1 MKIQISNFRILNST
15 MNRLLFGAAFFTLHS
30 SLFTLLASAQP
41 AIPRDAAL
49 EAKVEKTLARM
60 TLDEKIGQMLEL
72 NLDVMGKMTVEN
84 AQIDR
89 EKVRSVLQQ
98 YGRSDA
104 EVKEMLK
111 MTDQEIID
119 KLGAFP
125 VDIYK
130 GDTKRV
136 WQLNETMLDTLISKW
151 KVGSILNAP
160 GTRAPSVDQWQ
171 KWIRLIQEKSMKYL
185 GIPDIYGLDHNHGVT
200 YTAGGTL
207 FPQPINMGATFN
219 TELVKTGA
227 EITAYESRAANCPW
241 VYNPVVDLSRDP
253 RWPRVYESFGEDA
266 IVNAKMVA
274 AEIRGYQ
281 GDDNNH
287 IDRFHV
293 GTSTKHYF
301 AYGAPWT
308 GKDRTPAYLSPQMI
322 REKYFEPFKA
332 AALAGTLTMM
342 VNSASVNGVPL
353 HASYEYLTKWL
364 KEDLLWDGFLV
375 TDWADI
381 NNLFSREHVAK
392 DKKDAIRIAI
402 KAGIDMSMDPYSVE
416 FCILLKELVNEG
428 KVKMSR
434 IDDAVRRILRAKYRL
449 GLFDE
454 PNTGGKGFEKFG
466 SDEFAAAS
474 LLAAEE
480 SIVLLKN
487 EDGILPLK
495 GNHNS
500 PLGMPLATKGTQEFS
515 TLNSQFKKLLL
526 TGPNA
531 NQMRCLHG
539 GWSYTWQGS
548 KAEDLSE
555 KYKTIYEA
563 LCNKYGKDNIIL
575 EQGVTYDENKAYYD
589 ENEPE
594 IDKAV
599 AAAAQADI
607 IIACIGE
614 NSYTETPGNLTDL
627 WLSEN
632 QRNLVKALAK
642 TGKPII
648 LVLNEGRPR
657 LIADIEPL
665 AKAVIDILIPG
676 NYGGDAL
683 ANLLAGDANFSG
695 KMPYTYPREINSLN
709 TYDYKVSEEVGTM
722 AGAYNYDA
730 KVSLQWPF
738 GYGLSYTT
746 YEYSN
751 LKVDKASFTADD
763 ILTVT
768 VDVKNTGSRAGK
780 EAVLL
785 YSSDLVASIVPDN
798 KRLRDFTKISLEPGE
813 TKTVT
818 FQLPAKALAF
828 VGADGKWT
836 LEEGDFLLKVG
847 NQQIGTAC
855 TKTKVWDTPN
865 I

>member
-1 MKIQISNFRILNST
+1 MGTMKRNLIL
-15 MNRLLFGAAFFTLHS
+15 AAW
-30 SLFTLLASAQP
+30 TLLGIGAYAQSLKP
-41 AIPRDAAL
+41 AIPRDEKI
-49 EAKVEKTLARM
+49 EAKIEKTLAKM
-60 TLDEKIGQMLEL
+60 NLDEKIGQMLEL
-72 NLDVMGKMTVEN
+72 NLDVMGKMAIEN
-84 AQIDR
+84 NS
-89 EKVRSVLQQ
+89 E
-98 YGRSDA
+98 G
-104 EVKEMLK
+104 
-111 MTDQEIID
+111 TPT
-119 KLGAFP
+119 P
-125 VDIYK
+125 VWK
-130 GDTKRV
+130 
-136 WQLNETMLDTLISKW
+136 LNEAMLDTCISKW

-160 GTRAPSVDQWQ
+160 GTRAHTVEQWQ

-185 GIPDIYGLDHNHGVT
+185 GIPDIYGLDQNHGVT
-200 YTAGGTL
+200 YTQGGIL
-207 FPQPINMGATFN
+207 FPQPINLAASFN
-219 TELVKTGA
+219 TELAKTGA

-241 VYNPVVDLSRDP
+241 VYNPVVDLSRDA
-253 RWPRVYESFGEDA
+253 RWPRVWESFGEDA
-266 IVNAKMVA
+266 IVNAKMVV
-274 AEIRGYQ
+274 AEIQGYQ
-281 GDDNNH
+281 GDDPNH

-293 GTSTKHYF
+293 GTCTKHYF

-308 GKDRTPAYLSPQMI
+308 GKDRTPAYVSPQML
-322 REKYFEPFKA
+322 REKYFEPFKQA
-332 AALAGTLTMM
+332 TLAGSLTMM
-342 VNSASVNGVPL
+342 VNSASINGVPV

-364 KEDLLWDGFLV
+364 KEDLNWDGMIV

-381 NNLFSREHVAK
+381 NNLYTREKVAK

-402 KAGIDMSMDPYSVE
+402 NAGIDMSMDPYSVE
-416 FCILLKELVNEG
+416 FCQLLKELVQEG
-428 KVKMSR
+428 KVSMDR
-434 IDDAVRRILRAKYRL
+434 IDDAVRRILRVKYRL

-466 SDEFAAAS
+466 CKEWADAS
-474 LLAAEE
+474 LRAAEE
-480 SIVLLKN
+480 SEVLLKN
-487 EDGILPLK
+487 DGILPLAK
-495 GNHNS
+495 G
-500 PLGMPLATKGTQEFS
+500 
-515 TLNSQFKKLLL
+515 KKILL

-548 KAEDLSE
+548 RAEDLTE
-555 KYKTIYEA
+555 KYNTIYEA
-563 LCNKYGKDNIIL
+563 LCNKYGKDNIML
-575 EQGVTYDENKAYYD
+575 EQGVTYNENGQYY
-589 ENEPE
+589 EEHEPQ

-607 IIACIGE
+607 IIAAIGE

-657 LIADIEPL
+657 LIADIVPL
-665 AKAVIDILIPG
+665 ANAVVDILIPG
-676 NYGGDAL
+676 NYGADAL
-683 ANLLAGDANFSG
+683 ANLLAGDANFSA
-695 KMPYTYPREINSLN
+695 KLPYTYPREINSLN

-738 GYGLSYTT
+738 GYGMSYTT

-751 LKVDKASFTADD
+751 LKVDKAKFTADD
-763 ILTVT
+763 MLTIT

-785 YSSDLVASIVPDN
+785 YSSDLIASVVPDN
-798 KRLRDFTKISLEPGE
+798 KRLRDFTKVELQPGE
-813 TKTVT
+813 VKTVT

-828 VGADGKWT
+828 VGADGRWT
-836 LEEGDFLLKVG
+836 LEEGDFELK
-847 NQQIGTAC
+847 IGKLVQPILC
-855 TKTKVWDTPN
+855 TQTKVWDEPN

>member
-1 MKIQISNFRILNST
+1 MKKNVL
-15 MNRLLFGAAFFTLHS
+15 TLAMAC
-30 SLFTLLASAQP
+30 LAIVAQAQKP

-49 EAKVEKTLARM
+49 EAKVEKTLAKM

-72 NLDVMGKMTVEN
+72 NFDVMGK
-84 AQIDR
+84 
-89 EKVRSVLQQ
+89 
-98 YGRSDA
+98 YDA
-104 EVKEMLK
+104 TRK
-111 MTDQEIID
+111 
-119 KLGAFP
+119 
-125 VDIYK
+125 
-130 GDTKRV
+130 

-160 GTRAPSVDQWQ
+160 GTRAASVEQWQ
-171 KWIRLIQEKSMKYL
+171 KWIQLIQEKSMKYI

-200 YTAGGTL
+200 YTQGGTL
-207 FPQPINMGATFN
+207 FPQPINLGASFN
-219 TELVKTGA
+219 TELARIGA

-266 IVNAKMVA
+266 IVNSKMVV
-274 AEIRGYQ
+274 AEIKGYQ

-287 IDRFHV
+287 IDQYHV

-308 GKDRTPAYLSPQMI
+308 GKDRTPAYLNPQII

-364 KEDLLWDGFLV
+364 KEDLQWDGFLV

-402 KAGIDMSMDPYSVE
+402 NAGIDMSMDPYSVD
-416 FCILLKELVNEG
+416 FCVLLKELVNEG
-428 KVKMSR
+428 KVKMER

-449 GLFDE
+449 GLFE
-454 PNTGGKGFEKFG
+454 KPNTGGKGFEKFG
-466 SDEFAAAS
+466 CDEFAKAS
-474 LLAAEE
+474 LKAAEE
-480 SIVLLKN
+480 SEVLLKN
-487 EDGILPLK
+487 EGILPLAK
-495 GNHNS
+495 G
-500 PLGMPLATKGTQEFS
+500 
-515 TLNSQFKKLLL
+515 KKILL

-555 KYKTIYEA
+555 KYNTIYEA
-563 LCNKYGKDNIIL
+563 LCNKYGKENIIL
-575 EQGVTYDENKAYYD
+575 EQGVTYNENGAYYNENK
-589 ENEPE
+589 PE

-599 AAAAQADI
+599 TAAEKADI
-607 IIACIGE
+607 IIAAIGE
-614 NSYTETPGNLTDL
+614 NSYTETPGNLSDL

-665 AKAVIDILIPG
+665 AKAVVDILIPG

-683 ANLLAGDANFSG
+683 ANLLAGDANFSA

-746 YEYSN
+746 YEYAN
-751 LKVDKASFTADD
+751 MKVDKASFTADD
-763 ILTVT
+763 MLTISI
-768 VDVKNTGSRAGK
+768 DVKNTGKCAGK
-780 EAVLL
+780 EAILL
-785 YSSDLVASIVPDN
+785 YSSDLVASVVPDN
-798 KRLRDFTKISLEPGE
+798 KRLRDFTKIELKPGE
-813 TKTVT
+813 VKTVT
-818 FQLPAKALAF
+818 FQLPAKKLAF
-828 VGADGKWT
+828 VGADGRWT
-836 LEEGDFLLKVG
+836 LEEGDFILKIG
-847 NQQIGTAC
+847 NQSIPVVC
-855 TKTKVWDTPN
+855 TQTKIWDTPN

>member
-1 MKIQISNFRILNST
+1 MKKTILTLTMIS
-15 MNRLLFGAAFFTLHS
+15 AAVI
-30 SLFTLLASAQP
+30 ANAQKP

-49 EAKVEKTLARM
+49 EAKIEKTLAKM

-84 AQIDR
+84 AKVDR

-98 YGRSDA
+98 YGRS
-104 EVKEMLK
+104 ENEINEMLK
-111 MTDQEIID
+111 QTDQQIVD
-119 KLGAFP
+119 KLGGFP

-136 WQLNETMLDTLISKW
+136 WKLNETMLDTLISKW

-160 GTRAPSVDQWQ
+160 GTRAPSIAQWQ
-171 KWIRLIQEKSMKYL
+171 QWIQVIQKKSMKYL

-200 YTAGGTL
+200 YTQGGTL
-207 FPQPINMGATFN
+207 FPQPINLGASFN
-219 TELVKTGA
+219 TELARRGA

-266 IVNAKMVA
+266 IVNSKMVV

-287 IDRFHV
+287 IDQYHV

-322 REKYFEPFKA
+322 REKYFEPFKQ

-353 HASYEYLTKWL
+353 HASYEYMTKWL
-364 KEDLLWDGFLV
+364 KEDLQWDGFLV

-392 DKKDAIRIAI
+392 DKKDAIRIAVN
-402 KAGIDMSMDPYSVE
+402 AGIDMSMDPYSVE
-416 FCILLKELVNEG
+416 FCILLKELVQEG

-449 GLFDE
+449 GLFE
-454 PNTGGKGFEKFG
+454 KPNTGGKGYEKFG
-466 SDEFAAAS
+466 SDEFAQVS
-474 LLAAEE
+474 LKAAEE
-480 SIVLLKN
+480 SEVLLKN
-487 EDGILPLK
+487 EGNILPLEK
-495 GNHNS
+495 G
-500 PLGMPLATKGTQEFS
+500 
-515 TLNSQFKKLLL
+515 KKILL

-548 KAEDLSE
+548 RAEDLAE
-555 KYKTIYEA
+555 KYNTIYEA
-563 LCNKYGKDNIIL
+563 LCNKYGKENIIL
-575 EQGVTYDENKAYYD
+575 EQGVTYNENGAYYD
-589 ENEPE
+589 ENEPQ
-594 IDKAV
+594 IQKAV
-599 AAAAQADI
+599 DAAAKADV

-614 NSYTETPGNLTDL
+614 NSYTETPGNLNDL
-627 WLSEN
+627 WLSKN
-632 QRNLVKALAK
+632 QRDLVKELAK
-642 TGKPII
+642 TGKPIVM
-648 LVLNEGRPR
+648 VLNEGRPR

-665 AKAVIDILIPG
+665 AKAVVDILIPG

-683 ANLLAGDANFSG
+683 ANLLAGDANFSA

-738 GYGLSYTT
+738 GYGISYTT

-751 LKVDKASFTADD
+751 LRVDKSKFTANDV
-763 ILTVT
+763 LTVC
-768 VDVKNTGSRAGK
+768 VDVKNTGSKAGK

-798 KRLRDFTKISLEPGE
+798 KRLRDFTKIELQPGE

-818 FQLPAKALAF
+818 FSLPAKSLAF
-828 VGADGKWT
+828 VGADGRWT
-836 LEEGDFLLKVG
+836 LEEGDFVLKVG
-847 NQQIGTAC
+847 NQTVGAAC
-855 TKTKVWDTPN
+855 TQTKIWDEPN

>member
-1 MKIQISNFRILNST
+1 MDIKMFLLSLQAEFINST
-15 MNRLLFGAAFFTLHS
+15 QFMKKTILSITMICAATMMQ
-30 SLFTLLASAQP
+30 AQKP
-41 AIPRDAAL
+41 AIPRDAVL
-49 EAKVEKTLARM
+49 EAKIEKTLAKM

-72 NLDVMGKMTVEN
+72 NLDIIGKMTVEN
-84 AQIDR
+84 AKVDR

-98 YGRSDA
+98 YGRSEA
-104 EVKEMLK
+104 EVKDLLK
-111 MTDQEIID
+111 MTDQQIID
-119 KLGAFP
+119 KLGGFP
-125 VDIYK
+125 VDIYQ

-136 WQLNETMLDTLISKW
+136 WKLNEQMLDTLISKW

-160 GTRAPSVDQWQ
+160 GTKAPTVAQWQ
-171 KWIRLIQEKSMKYL
+171 QWIQLIQKKSMKYL

-200 YTAGGTL
+200 YTQGGTL
-207 FPQPINMGATFN
+207 FPQPINLGASFN
-219 TELVKTGA
+219 TELARRGA

-266 IVNAKMVA
+266 IVNSKMVT
-274 AEIRGYQ
+274 AEIKGYQ

-287 IDRFHV
+287 IDQYHV

-342 VNSASVNGVPL
+342 VNSASVNGVPV

-364 KEDLLWDGFLV
+364 KEDLQWDGFLV

-402 KAGIDMSMDPYSVE
+402 NAGIDMSMDPYSVE
-416 FCILLKELVNEG
+416 FCILLKELVQEG

-449 GLFDE
+449 GLFE
-454 PNTGGKGFEKFG
+454 KPNTGGKGFEKFG
-466 SDEFAAAS
+466 SAEFAAAS
-474 LLAAEE
+474 LKAAEE
-480 SIVLLKN
+480 SEVLLKN
-487 EDGILPLK
+487 EGNILPLAK
-495 GNHNS
+495 G
-500 PLGMPLATKGTQEFS
+500 
-515 TLNSQFKKLLL
+515 KKILL

-548 KAEDLSE
+548 KAEELSE
-555 KYKTIYEA
+555 KYNTIYEA
-563 LCNKYGKDNIIL
+563 LCNKYGKENIIL
-575 EQGVTYDENKAYYD
+575 EQGVTYNENGAYYD
-589 ENEPE
+589 ENEPQ

-599 AAAAQADI
+599 AAADKADV

-614 NSYTETPGNLTDL
+614 NSYTETPGNLNDL
-627 WLSEN
+627 WLSAN

-642 TGKPII
+642 TGKPIVM
-648 LVLNEGRPR
+648 VLNEGRPR

-665 AKAVIDILIPG
+665 AKAVVDILIPG

-683 ANLLAGDANFSG
+683 ANLLAGDANFSA
-695 KMPYTYPREINSLN
+695 KMPFTYPREINSLN

-738 GYGLSYTT
+738 GYGISYTT

-751 LKVDKASFTADD
+751 LKVDKKQFTAADV
-763 ILTVT
+763 LTVS
-768 VDVKNTGSRAGK
+768 VDVKNTGAKAGK

-798 KRLRDFTKISLEPGE
+798 KRLRDFTKIELQPGE
-813 TKTVT
+813 VKTVT
-818 FQLPAKALAF
+818 FQLPAKNLAF

-836 LEEGDFLLKVG
+836 LEEGDFILKVG
-847 NQQIGTAC
+847 NQTVGTAC
-855 TKTKVWDTPN
+855 TQTKIWDEPN

>member
-1 MKIQISNFRILNST
+1 MKKNLFIVALALVSISSQ
-15 MNRLLFGAAFFTLHS
+15 
-30 SLFTLLASAQP
+30 AQKP

-49 EAKVEKTLARM
+49 EAKVEKTLSKM
-60 TLDEKIGQMLEL
+60 TLNEKIGQMLEL

-84 AQIDR
+84 AKVDR

-98 YGRSDA
+98 YGRADSEIDA
-104 EVKEMLK
+104 MVK

-119 KLGAFP
+119 KLGGFP
-125 VDIYK
+125 VDIYQ
-130 GDTKRV
+130 GETKRI
-136 WQLNETMLDTLISKW
+136 WKINEAMLDTLISKW

-160 GTRAPSVDQWQ
+160 GSSAASLDDWQ

-200 YTAGGTL
+200 YTKGGTL

-219 TELVKTGA
+219 TDLAFRGA

-266 IVNAKMVA
+266 IVNAKMVE
-274 AEIRGYQ
+274 AEIKGYQ
-281 GDDNNH
+281 GKDNNH

-308 GKDRTPAYLSPQMI
+308 GKDRTPAYLNPQII

-342 VNSASVNGVPL
+342 VNSASVNGVPV

-364 KEDLLWDGFLV
+364 KEDLQWDGFLV

-381 NNLFSREHVAK
+381 NNLYSREKVAK

-402 KAGIDMSMDPYSVE
+402 NAGIDMSMDPYSVE

-428 KVKMSR
+428 KVKMER

-466 SDEFAAAS
+466 CDEFAKAS

-480 SIVLLKN
+480 SMVLLKN
-487 EDGILPLK
+487 DNILPLAK
-495 GNHNS
+495 G
-500 PLGMPLATKGTQEFS
+500 
-515 TLNSQFKKLLL
+515 KKILL

-548 KAEDLSE
+548 RAEDQAE
-555 KYKTIYEA
+555 KYNTIYEA
-563 LCNKYGKDNIIL
+563 LCNKYGKENIIL
-575 EQGVTYDENKAYYD
+575 EQGVTYNENGAYYD
-589 ENEPE
+589 ENAPE

-599 AAAAQADI
+599 AAAAKADI
-607 IIACIGE
+607 IIAAIGE

-632 QRNLVKALAK
+632 QRNLVKELAK

-665 AKAVIDILIPG
+665 AKAVVDILIPG

-683 ANLLAGDANFSG
+683 ANLLAGDANFSA

-746 YEYSN
+746 FEYSN
-751 LKVDKASFTADD
+751 LKVDKAQFTADD
-763 ILTVT
+763 ILTIS
-768 VDVKNTGSRAGK
+768 VDVKNTGSKAGK

-785 YSSDLVASIVPDN
+785 YSSDLIASVVPDN
-798 KRLRDFTKISLEPGE
+798 KRLRDFTKIALEPGE

-818 FQLPAKALAF
+818 FQLPAKKLAF
-828 VGADGKWT
+828 VGACGKWT
-836 LEEGDFLLKVG
+836 LEEGDFILKVG
-847 NQQIGTAC
+847 NQTVPTAC
-855 TKTKVWDTPN
+855 TQTKIWDEPN

>member
-1 MKIQISNFRILNST
+1 
-15 MNRLLFGAAFFTLHS
+15 
-30 SLFTLLASAQP
+30 
-41 AIPRDAAL
+41 
-49 EAKVEKTLARM
+49 
-60 TLDEKIGQMLEL
+60 
-72 NLDVMGKMTVEN
+72 
-84 AQIDR
+84 
-89 EKVRSVLQQ
+89 
-98 YGRSDA
+98 
-104 EVKEMLK
+104 
-111 MTDQEIID
+111 
-119 KLGAFP
+119 
-125 VDIYK
+125 
-130 GDTKRV
+130 
-136 WQLNETMLDTLISKW
+136 MLDTLISKW

-171 KWIRLIQEKSMKYL
+171 EWIKLIQEKSMKYI

-200 YTAGGTL
+200 YTQGGTL
-207 FPQPINMGATFN
+207 FPQPINLGASFN
-219 TELVKTGA
+219 TDLAFIGA

-266 IVNAKMVA
+266 ILNSKMVV
-274 AEIRGYQ
+274 AEIKGYQ
-281 GDDNNH
+281 GDDPNH

-342 VNSASVNGVPL
+342 VNSASVNGVPV

-364 KEDLLWDGFLV
+364 KEDLGWDGMLV

-381 NNLFSREHVAK
+381 NNLYTREKVAK

-402 KAGIDMSMDPYSVE
+402 NAGIDMSMDPYSVE
-416 FCILLKELVNEG
+416 FCVLLKELVNEG
-428 KVKMSR
+428 KVPMSR
-434 IDDAVRRILRAKYRL
+434 IDDAVRRILRVKYRL
-449 GLFDE
+449 NLFAE

-466 SDEFAAAS
+466 SDEFAAKA
-474 LLAAEE
+474 LQAAEE
-480 SIVLLKN
+480 SEILLKN
-487 EDGILPLK
+487 DGILPLVK
-495 GNHNS
+495 G
-500 PLGMPLATKGTQEFS
+500 
-515 TLNSQFKKLLL
+515 KKILL

-548 KAEDLSE
+548 KAEDLAE
-555 KYKTIYEA
+555 KYNTIYEA
-563 LCNKYGKDNIIL
+563 LCNKYGKENIIL
-575 EQGVTYDENKAYYD
+575 EQGVTYKEDGAYYD
-589 ENEPE
+589 ENEPQIE
-594 IDKAV
+594 KAV
-599 AAAAQADI
+599 AAAAKADV
-607 IIACIGE
+607 IIAAIGE
-614 NSYTETPGNLTDL
+614 NSYTETPGNLSDL

-632 QRNLVKALAK
+632 QRNLVKELAK

-665 AKAVIDILIPG
+665 AKAVVNILIPG

-683 ANLLAGDANFSG
+683 ANLLAGDANFSA

-738 GYGLSYTT
+738 GYGISYTT

-785 YSSDLVASIVPDN
+785 YSSDLVASVVPDN
-798 KRLRDFTKISLEPGE
+798 KRLRDFTKIALEPGE
-813 TKTVT
+813 VKTVT
-818 FQLPAKALAF
+818 FQLPAKNLAF

-836 LEEGDFLLKVG
+836 LEEGDFVLKVG
-847 NQQIGTAC
+847 NQTVPTAC
-855 TKTKVWDTPN
+855 SQTKVWDEPN

>member
-1 MKIQISNFRILNST
+1 MKKTILSMT
-15 MNRLLFGAAFFTLHS
+15 MICAATMV
-30 SLFTLLASAQP
+30 LAQKP

-49 EAKVEKTLARM
+49 EAKIEKTLAKM

-72 NLDVMGKMTVEN
+72 NLDIIGNMTVEN
-84 AQIDR
+84 AKVDR
-89 EKVRSVLQQ
+89 EKVRSVMQQ
-98 YGRSDA
+98 YGRSEA
-104 EVKEMLK
+104 EIKDLLK
-111 MTDQEIID
+111 MTDQQIID
-119 KLGAFP
+119 KLGGFP
-125 VDIYK
+125 VDIYQ

-136 WQLNETMLDTLISKW
+136 WKLNEQMLDTLISKW

-160 GTRAPSVDQWQ
+160 GTKAPTVAQWQ
-171 KWIRLIQEKSMKYL
+171 QWIQLIQKKSMKYL

-200 YTAGGTL
+200 YTQGGTL
-207 FPQPINMGATFN
+207 FPQPINLGASFN
-219 TELVKTGA
+219 TELARRGA

-266 IVNAKMVA
+266 IVNSKMVT
-274 AEIRGYQ
+274 AEIKGYQ

-287 IDRFHV
+287 IDQYHV

-342 VNSASVNGVPL
+342 VNSASVNGVPV

-364 KEDLLWDGFLV
+364 KEDLQWDGFLV

-402 KAGIDMSMDPYSVE
+402 NAGIDMSMDPYSVE
-416 FCILLKELVNEG
+416 FCILLKELVQEG

-449 GLFDE
+449 GLFE
-454 PNTGGKGFEKFG
+454 KPNTGGKGFEKFG
-466 SDEFAAAS
+466 SAEFAAAS
-474 LLAAEE
+474 LKAAEE
-480 SIVLLKN
+480 SEVLLKN
-487 EDGILPLK
+487 EGNILPLAK
-495 GNHNS
+495 G
-500 PLGMPLATKGTQEFS
+500 
-515 TLNSQFKKLLL
+515 KKILL

-548 KAEDLSE
+548 KAEELSE
-555 KYKTIYEA
+555 KYNTIYEA
-563 LCNKYGKDNIIL
+563 LCNKYGKENIIL
-575 EQGVTYDENKAYYD
+575 EQGVTYNENGAYYD

-599 AAAAQADI
+599 AAAAKADV

-614 NSYTETPGNLTDL
+614 NSYTETPGNLNDL
-627 WLSEN
+627 WLSAN

-642 TGKPII
+642 TGKPIVM
-648 LVLNEGRPR
+648 VLNEGRPR

-665 AKAVIDILIPG
+665 AKAVVDILIPG

-683 ANLLAGDANFSG
+683 ANLLAGDANFSA

-738 GYGLSYTT
+738 GYGISYTT

-751 LKVDKASFTADD
+751 LKVDKKQFTAADV
-763 ILTVT
+763 LTVS
-768 VDVKNTGSRAGK
+768 VDVKNTGAKAGK

-798 KRLRDFTKISLEPGE
+798 KRLRDFTKIELQPGE
-813 TKTVT
+813 VKTVT
-818 FQLPAKALAF
+818 FQLPAKNLAF

-836 LEEGDFLLKVG
+836 LEEGDFILKVG
-847 NQQIGTAC
+847 NQTLGTAC
-855 TKTKVWDTPN
+855 TQTKIWDEPN

>member
-1 MKIQISNFRILNST
+1 MRYLLST
-15 MNRLLFGAAFFTLHS
+15 VVLMLTAMPV
-30 SLFTLLASAQP
+30 SAQF
-41 AIPRDAAL
+41 AIPRDAKL
-49 EAKVEKTLARM
+49 EAKVEKTLGKM
-60 TLDEKIGQMLEL
+60 TLDEKIGQMLQL
-72 NLDVMGKMTVEN
+72 NLDIMGK
-84 AQIDR
+84 
-89 EKVRSVLQQ
+89 
-98 YGRSDA
+98 YDA
-104 EVKEMLK
+104 S
-111 MTDQEIID
+111 
-119 KLGAFP
+119 
-125 VDIYK
+125 
-130 GDTKRV
+130 RV
-136 WQLNETMLDTLISKW
+136 WQLNETMLDTCISKW

-160 GTRAPSVDQWQ
+160 GTRAATVAQWQ
-171 KWIRLIQEKSMKYL
+171 EWIELIQKKSMKYL

-200 YTAGGTL
+200 YTQGGTL
-207 FPQPINMGATFN
+207 FPQPINIGASFN
-219 TELVKTGA
+219 TELARIGA

-241 VYNPVVDLSRDP
+241 VFNPVVDLSRDP
-253 RWPRVYESFGEDA
+253 RWPRVWESFGEDA
-266 IVNAKMVA
+266 VVNSKMVV
-274 AEIRGYQ
+274 AEIKGYQ
-281 GDDNNH
+281 GDDPNH
-287 IDRFHV
+287 IDQYHV

-322 REKYFEPFKA
+322 REKYFEPFKQ

-342 VNSASVNGVPL
+342 VNSGSINGVPV

-364 KEDLLWDGFLV
+364 KEDLQWDGFLV

-402 KAGIDMSMDPYSVE
+402 NAGIDMSMDPYSVD
-416 FCILLKELVNEG
+416 FCVLLKELVNEG

-449 GLFDE
+449 GLFDK
-454 PNTGGKGFEKFG
+454 PNTGGKGYEKFG
-466 SDEFAAAS
+466 SDEHAQKA
-474 LLAAEE
+474 LQAAEE
-480 SIVLLKN
+480 SEVLLKN
-487 EDGILPLK
+487 EGNILPLDK
-495 GNHNS
+495 G
-500 PLGMPLATKGTQEFS
+500 
-515 TLNSQFKKLLL
+515 KKILL

-548 KAEDLSE
+548 NAEDLAE
-555 KYKTIYEA
+555 KYNTIYEA
-563 LCNKYGKDNIIL
+563 LCNKYGKDYIIL
-575 EQGVTYDENKAYYD
+575 EQGVTYKERGRYHE
-589 ENEPE
+589 ENEPQ
-594 IDKAV
+594 IQKAV
-599 AAAAQADI
+599 NAAAQADV

-614 NSYTETPGNLTDL
+614 NSYTETPGNLSDL
-627 WLSEN
+627 WLSKN
-632 QRNLVKALAK
+632 QRDLVKALAK

-665 AKAVIDILIPG
+665 AKAVVDILIPG

-683 ANLLAGDANFSG
+683 ANLLAGDTNFSG

-709 TYDYKVSEEVGTM
+709 TYDYKVSEAVGTM

-738 GYGLSYTT
+738 GYGISYTT

-751 LKVDKASFTADD
+751 LRVDKTSFTAND

-798 KRLRDFTKISLEPGE
+798 RRLRDFTKIALEPGE

-818 FQLPAKALAF
+818 FQLPAKNLAF
-828 VGADGKWT
+828 VGADGRWT
-836 LEEGDFLLKVG
+836 LEEGDFLLRVG
-847 NQQIGTAC
+847 RLTVPTAC
-855 TKTKVWDTPN
+855 RETKIWDTPN

>member
-1 MKIQISNFRILNST
+1 MKSLLLTT
-15 MNRLLFGAAFFTLHS
+15 MFLGCTMVAAQ
-30 SLFTLLASAQP
+30 AQKP

-49 EAKVEKTLARM
+49 EAKVEKTLAKM

-72 NLDVMGKMTVEN
+72 NIDVMGKMRVEN
-84 AQIDR
+84 AKVDR

-98 YGRSDA
+98 YGTGQA
-104 EVKEMLK
+104 ELEKLLK
-111 MTDQEIID
+111 MTDEQIID
-119 KLGAFP
+119 RLGSYP
-125 VDIYK
+125 IDIYQ

-136 WQLNETMLDTLISKW
+136 WKLNETMLDTLISKW

-160 GTRAPSVDQWQ
+160 GTRAPSVEQWQ
-171 KWIRLIQEKSMKYL
+171 NWIRLIQEKSMKYL

-200 YTAGGTL
+200 YTQGGTL

-219 TELVKTGA
+219 TDLVRIGA

-266 IVNAKMVA
+266 ILNSKMVV
-274 AEIRGYQ
+274 AEIQGYQ
-281 GDDNNH
+281 GNDPNH
-287 IDRFHV
+287 IDRYHV

-322 REKYFEPFKA
+322 REKYFEPFKE

-364 KEDLLWDGFLV
+364 KEDLQWDGFLV

-381 NNLFSREHVAK
+381 NNLYSREKVAK

-402 KAGIDMSMDPYSVE
+402 NAGIDMSMDPYNVE

-428 KVKMSR
+428 KVPMSR

-466 SDEFAAAS
+466 CDEFAQAS
-474 LLAAEE
+474 LKAAEE
-480 SIVLLKN
+480 SEVLLKN
-487 EDGILPLK
+487 EGNILPLK
-495 GNHNS
+495 PANR
-500 PLGMPLATKGTQEFS
+500 KI
-515 TLNSQFKKLLL
+515 LL

-555 KYKTIYEA
+555 KYNTIYEA
-563 LCNKYGKDNIIL
+563 LCNKYGKENIIL
-575 EQGVTYDENKAYYD
+575 EQGVTYDEGKAYYD
-589 ENEPE
+589 ENEPQ

-599 AAAAQADI
+599 KAAAGADV

-627 WLSEN
+627 WLSKN
-632 QRNLVKALAK
+632 QRDLVKELAK
-642 TGKPII
+642 TGKPVI

-676 NYGGDAL
+676 NYGADAL
-683 ANLLAGDANFSG
+683 ANLLAGDANFSA

-751 LKVDKASFTADD
+751 LKVDKKNFTANDV
-763 ILTVT
+763 LTVT
-768 VDVKNTGSRAGK
+768 VDVKNTGARAGK

-785 YSSDLVASIVPDN
+785 YSSDIVASVVPDN
-798 KRLRDFTKISLEPGE
+798 KRLRDFTKIELQPGE

-818 FQLPAKALAF
+818 FQLPASKLAF
-828 VGADGKWT
+828 VGADGRWT
-836 LEEGDFLLKVG
+836 LEEGDFVLRVG
-847 NQQIGTAC
+847 NQTVGTAC
-855 TKTKVWDTPN
+855 TATKIWDEPN

>member
-1 MKIQISNFRILNST
+1 MKSLLLTT
-15 MNRLLFGAAFFTLHS
+15 MFLGCTMVAAQ
-30 SLFTLLASAQP
+30 AQKP

-49 EAKVEKTLARM
+49 EAKVEKTLAKM

-72 NLDVMGKMTVEN
+72 NIDVMGKMRVEN
-84 AQIDR
+84 AKVDR

-98 YGRSDA
+98 YGTGQA
-104 EVKEMLK
+104 ELEKLLK
-111 MTDQEIID
+111 MTDEQIID
-119 KLGAFP
+119 RLGSYP
-125 VDIYK
+125 IDIYQ

-136 WQLNETMLDTLISKW
+136 WKLNETMLDTLISKW

-160 GTRAPSVDQWQ
+160 GTRAPSVEQWQ

-200 YTAGGTL
+200 YTQGGTL

-219 TELVKTGA
+219 TDLVRIGA

-266 IVNAKMVA
+266 ILNSKMVV
-274 AEIRGYQ
+274 AEIQGYQ
-281 GDDNNH
+281 GNDPNH
-287 IDRFHV
+287 IDRYHV

-322 REKYFEPFKA
+322 REKYFEPFKE

-364 KEDLLWDGFLV
+364 KEDLQWDGFLV

-381 NNLFSREHVAK
+381 NNLYSREKVAK

-402 KAGIDMSMDPYSVE
+402 NAGIDMSMDPYNVE

-428 KVKMSR
+428 KVPMSR

-466 SDEFAAAS
+466 CDEFAQAS
-474 LLAAEE
+474 LKAAEE
-480 SIVLLKN
+480 SEVLLKN
-487 EDGILPLK
+487 EGNILPLK
-495 GNHNS
+495 PANR
-500 PLGMPLATKGTQEFS
+500 KI
-515 TLNSQFKKLLL
+515 LL

-555 KYKTIYEA
+555 KYNTIYEA
-563 LCNKYGKDNIIL
+563 LCNKYGKENIIL
-575 EQGVTYDENKAYYD
+575 EQGVTYDEGKAYYD
-589 ENEPE
+589 ENEPQ

-599 AAAAQADI
+599 KAAAGADV

-614 NSYTETPGNLTDL
+614 NSYTETPGNLNDL
-627 WLSEN
+627 WLSKN
-632 QRNLVKALAK
+632 QRNLVKELAK
-642 TGKPII
+642 TGKPVI

-676 NYGGDAL
+676 NYGADAL
-683 ANLLAGDANFSG
+683 ANLLAGDANFSA

-751 LKVDKASFTADD
+751 LKVDKKNFTANDV
-763 ILTVT
+763 LTVT
-768 VDVKNTGSRAGK
+768 VDVKNTGARAGK

-785 YSSDLVASIVPDN
+785 YSSDIVASVVPDN
-798 KRLRDFTKISLEPGE
+798 KRLRDFTKIELQPGE

-818 FQLPAKALAF
+818 FQLPASKLAF
-828 VGADGKWT
+828 VGADGRWT
-836 LEEGDFLLKVG
+836 LEEGDFVLTVG
-847 NQQIGTAC
+847 NQTVGTAC
-855 TKTKVWDTPN
+855 TATKIWDEPN

>member
-1 MKIQISNFRILNST
+1 MKKKFKNTYYYRIIIIFVPKFILLNTFMKKTILSIA
-15 MNRLLFGAAFFTLHS
+15 MIC
-30 SLFTLLASAQP
+30 SAIIMQAQKP

-49 EAKVEKTLARM
+49 EAKVEKTLAKM

-72 NLDVMGKMTVEN
+72 NLDIIGKMTVEN
-84 AQIDR
+84 AKVDR
-89 EKVRSVLQQ
+89 EKVRSVMQQ
-98 YGRSDA
+98 YGRSEA
-104 EVKEMLK
+104 EIKDLLK
-111 MTDQEIID
+111 MTDQQIID
-119 KLGAFP
+119 RLGSFP
-125 VDIYK
+125 VDIYQ

-136 WQLNETMLDTLISKW
+136 WKLNEEMLDTLISKW

-160 GTRAPSVDQWQ
+160 GTKAPTVAQWQ
-171 KWIRLIQEKSMKYL
+171 EWIKLIQKKSMKYL

-200 YTAGGTL
+200 YVQGGTL
-207 FPQPINMGATFN
+207 FPQPINLGASFN
-219 TELVKTGA
+219 TELARRGA

-266 IVNAKMVA
+266 IVNSKMVV
-274 AEIRGYQ
+274 AEIKGYQ

-287 IDRFHV
+287 IDQYHV

-301 AYGAPWT
+301 AYGGPWT

-342 VNSASVNGVPL
+342 VNSASVNGVPV

-364 KEDLLWDGFLV
+364 KEDLQWDGFLV

-402 KAGIDMSMDPYSVE
+402 NAGIDMSMDPYSVE
-416 FCILLKELVNEG
+416 FCILLKELVQEG
-428 KVKMSR
+428 KVRMSR

-449 GLFDE
+449 GLFDK

-466 SDEFAAAS
+466 CDEFAQAS
-474 LLAAEE
+474 LKAAEE
-480 SIVLLKN
+480 SEVLLKN
-487 EDGILPLK
+487 EGNILPLAK
-495 GNHNS
+495 G
-500 PLGMPLATKGTQEFS
+500 
-515 TLNSQFKKLLL
+515 KKILL

-555 KYKTIYEA
+555 KYNTIYEA

-575 EQGVTYDENKAYYD
+575 EQGVTYNENGAYYD
-589 ENEPE
+589 ENEPQ

-599 AAAAQADI
+599 AAATNADV

-614 NSYTETPGNLTDL
+614 NSYTETPGNLNDL

-632 QRNLVKALAK
+632 QRNLVKTLAK
-642 TGKPII
+642 TGKPIVMI
-648 LVLNEGRPR
+648 LNEGRPR

-665 AKAVIDILIPG
+665 AKAVVDILIPG

-683 ANLLAGDANFSG
+683 ANLLAGDANFSA

-738 GYGLSYTT
+738 GYGISYTT

-751 LKVDKASFTADD
+751 LKVDKKQFTAADV
-763 ILTVT
+763 LTVS
-768 VDVKNTGSRAGK
+768 VDVKNTGAKAGK

-785 YSSDLVASIVPDN
+785 YSSDLIASIVPDN
-798 KRLRDFTKISLEPGE
+798 KRLRDFTKIELQPGE
-813 TKTVT
+813 VKTVT
-818 FQLPAKALAF
+818 FQLPAKKLAF

-836 LEEGDFLLKVG
+836 LEVGDFILKIG
-847 NQQIGTAC
+847 NQTVGTAC
-855 TKTKVWDTPN
+855 TQTKIWDEPN

>member
-1 MKIQISNFRILNST
+1 
-15 MNRLLFGAAFFTLHS
+15 MNKKNLIMTAVIGLSIPAM
-30 SLFTLLASAQP
+30 AQKP
-41 AIPRDAAL
+41 AIQRDATI
-49 EAKVEKTLARM
+49 EAKIEKTLAKM

-72 NLDVMGKMTVEN
+72 NLDVMGNMKVEN
-84 AQIDR
+84 AKVDR
-89 EKVRSVLQQ
+89 EKVRSVMQQ
-98 YGRSDA
+98 YGAPKA
-104 EVKEMLK
+104 ELEKLLK
-111 MTDQEIID
+111 MTDEQIIE
-119 KLGAFP
+119 KLGNYP
-125 VDIYK
+125 VDIYQ
-130 GDTKRV
+130 GATKRV
-136 WQLNETMLDTLISKW
+136 WKLNETMLDTLISKW

-160 GTRAPSVDQWQ
+160 GTRAPRVDQWLQ
-171 KWIRLIQEKSMKYL
+171 WIGLIQEKSMKYL

-200 YTAGGTL
+200 YVQGGTL

-219 TELVKTGA
+219 TELVKRGA

-266 IVNAKMVA
+266 IVNSKMVV
-274 AEIRGYQ
+274 AEIKGYQ
-281 GDDNNH
+281 GDDPNH

-308 GKDRTPAYLSPQMI
+308 GKDRTPAYLAPQII
-322 REKYFEPFKA
+322 REKYFEPFKQ

-364 KEDLLWDGFLV
+364 KEDLQWDGFLV

-381 NNLFSREHVAK
+381 NNLYSREKIAK

-402 KAGIDMSMDPYSVE
+402 NAGIDMSMDPYSVE
-416 FCILLKELVNEG
+416 FCVLLKELVQEG
-428 KVKMSR
+428 KVSMSR

-449 GLFDE
+449 GLFEE
-454 PNTGGKGFEKFG
+454 PNTGGKGYEKFG
-466 SDEFAAAS
+466 CDEFAKAS
-474 LLAAEE
+474 LMAAEE
-480 SIVLLKN
+480 SEVLLKN
-487 EDGILPLK
+487 EGNILPLAK
-495 GNHNS
+495 G
-500 PLGMPLATKGTQEFS
+500 
-515 TLNSQFKKLLL
+515 KKILL

-548 KAEDLSE
+548 KAEELAE
-555 KYKTIYEA
+555 KYNTIYEA
-563 LCNKYGKDNIIL
+563 LCQKYGKENIIL
-575 EQGVTYDENKAYYD
+575 EQGVTYKEDGAYYD
-589 ENEPE
+589 ENEPQ
-594 IDKAV
+594 IQKAV
-599 AAAAQADI
+599 DAAAKADI
-607 IIACIGE
+607 IIAAIGE

-627 WLSEN
+627 WLSDN
-632 QRNLVKALAK
+632 QRNLVKELAK
-642 TGKPII
+642 TGKPVI

-665 AKAVIDILIPG
+665 AKAVVNILIPG

-683 ANLLAGDANFSG
+683 ANLLAGDANFSA

-722 AGAYNYDA
+722 SGAYNYDA

-738 GYGLSYTT
+738 GYGMSYTT

-751 LKVDKASFTADD
+751 LKVNKSQFSADD
-763 ILTVT
+763 VLTIT
-768 VDVKNTGSRAGK
+768 VDVKNTGARAGK

-798 KRLRDFTKISLEPGE
+798 KRLRDFTKIALQPGE
-813 TKTVT
+813 TKTVI
-818 FQLPAKALAF
+818 FELPAKNLAF
-828 VGADGKWT
+828 VGADGRWT
-836 LEEGDFLLKVG
+836 LEEGDFQLKVG
-847 NQQIGTAC
+847 NQVVGTAC
-855 TKTKVWDTPN
+855 TETKVWDEPN

>member
-1 MKIQISNFRILNST
+1 MLKKLTFT
-15 MNRLLFGAAFFTLHS
+15 ALLLMTGVSVF
-30 SLFTLLASAQP
+30 AQGP
-41 AIPRDAAL
+41 AIARDAKL
-49 EAKVEKTLARM
+49 EAKIEKTLAKM

-84 AQIDR
+84 AKVDR

-98 YGRSDA
+98 YGRS
-104 EVKEMLK
+104 ETEINGMLK

-119 KLGAFP
+119 KLGNFP
-125 VDIYK
+125 VDIYQ

-136 WQLNETMLDTLISKW
+136 WKLNEVMLDTLISKW

-160 GTRAPSVDQWQ
+160 GTRAPSVEQWQ
-171 KWIRLIQEKSMKYL
+171 EWIQLIQKKSMKYI

-200 YTAGGTL
+200 YVQGGTL
-207 FPQPINMGATFN
+207 FPQPINLGASFN
-219 TELVKTGA
+219 TELARIGA

-266 IVNAKMVA
+266 IVNSKMVV
-274 AEIRGYQ
+274 AEIKGYQ
-281 GDDNNH
+281 GDDPNH
-287 IDRFHV
+287 IDQYHV

-322 REKYFEPFKA
+322 REKYFEPFKQ

-342 VNSASVNGVPL
+342 VNSASINGVPV

-364 KEDLLWDGFLV
+364 KEDLQWDGFLV

-381 NNLFSREHVAK
+381 NNLFSREKVAK

-402 KAGIDMSMDPYSVE
+402 NAGIDMSMDPYSVE
-416 FCILLKELVNEG
+416 FCVLLKELVQEG

-449 GLFDE
+449 GLFDK

-466 SDEFAAAS
+466 CDEFAQKA
-474 LLAAEE
+474 LHAAEE
-480 SIVLLKN
+480 SMVLLKN
-487 EDGILPLK
+487 EGSILPLTK
-495 GNHNS
+495 EKLSNNTLSNGKI
-500 PLGMPLATKGTQEFS
+500 LLA
-515 TLNSQFKKLLL
+515 
-526 TGPNA
+526 GPNA

-548 KAEDLSE
+548 RAEDLSE
-555 KYKTIYEA
+555 KYNTIYEA
-563 LCNKYGKDNIIL
+563 LCNKYGKENIIL
-575 EQGVTYDENKAYYD
+575 EQGVTYNENGAYYD
-589 ENEPE
+589 ENEPQ
-594 IDKAV
+594 IQKAV
-599 AAAAQADI
+599 DAAAQADV

-627 WLSEN
+627 WLSAN
-632 QRNLVKALAK
+632 QRNLVKELAK

-665 AKAVIDILIPG
+665 AKAVVDILIPG

-683 ANLLAGDANFSG
+683 VNLLAGDANFSG
-695 KMPYTYPREINSLN
+695 KLPYTYPREINSLN

-722 AGAYNYDA
+722 EGAYNYDA

-746 YEYSN
+746 FEYSN
-751 LKVDKASFTADD
+751 LKVDRQQFTAGDV
-763 ILTVT
+763 LTVS

-785 YSSDLVASIVPDN
+785 YSSDLIASIVPDN
-798 KRLRDFTKISLEPGE
+798 RRLRDFSKVALEPGE

-818 FQLPAKALAF
+818 FRLPAKQLAF
-828 VGADGKWT
+828 VGADCRWT
-836 LEEGDFLLKVG
+836 LEEGDFVLR
-847 NQQIGTAC
+847 IGRLAETITC
-855 TKTKVWDTPN
+855 TQTKIWDEPN

>member
-1 MKIQISNFRILNST
+1 MKKT
-15 MNRLLFGAAFFTLHS
+15 LFMIAMVCVATV
-30 SLFTLLASAQP
+30 TQAQKP

-49 EAKVEKTLARM
+49 EAKVEKTLSRM

-72 NLDVMGKMTVEN
+72 NLDIIGKMTVEN
-84 AQIDR
+84 AKIDR

-98 YGRSDA
+98 YGRSDQ
-104 EVKEMLK
+104 EVEAMVKLS
-111 MTDQEIID
+111 DQEIID
-119 KLGAFP
+119 KLGGFP

-130 GDTKRV
+130 GETKRV
-136 WQLNETMLDTLISKW
+136 WKINEVMLDTLISKW

-160 GTRAPSVDQWQ
+160 GSSAAKMDDWQ

-200 YTAGGTL
+200 YTQGGTL
-207 FPQPINMGATFN
+207 FPQPINLGATFN
-219 TELVKTGA
+219 TDLAFTGA

-253 RWPRVYESFGEDA
+253 RWPRVWESFGEDP
-266 IVNAKMVA
+266 IVNAKMVV
-274 AEIRGYQ
+274 AEIKGYQ
-281 GDDNNH
+281 GDDPNH

-364 KEDLLWDGFLV
+364 KDDLQWDGFLV

-381 NNLFSREHVAK
+381 NNLYSREKVAK

-402 KAGIDMSMDPYSVE
+402 NAGIDMSMDPYSVE

-428 KVKMSR
+428 KVSMER

-466 SDEFAAAS
+466 CDEFAQAS
-474 LLAAEE
+474 LKAAEE
-480 SIVLLKN
+480 SMVLLKN
-487 EDGILPLK
+487 EGILPLAK
-495 GNHNS
+495 G
-500 PLGMPLATKGTQEFS
+500 
-515 TLNSQFKKLLL
+515 KKILL

-548 KAEDLSE
+548 RAENLSE
-555 KYKTIYEA
+555 KYNTIYEA
-563 LCNKYGKDNIIL
+563 LCNKYGHENIIL
-575 EQGVTYDENKAYYD
+575 EQGVTYNEEGAYYD
-589 ENEPE
+589 ENEPQ
-594 IDKAV
+594 IQKAV
-599 AAAAQADI
+599 DAAANADI
-607 IIACIGE
+607 IIAAIGE

-632 QRNLVKALAK
+632 QRNLVKELAK

-665 AKAVIDILIPG
+665 AKAVVDILIPG

-746 YEYSN
+746 FEYAN
-751 LKVDKASFTADD
+751 LKVDKAQFSADD
-763 ILTVT
+763 VLTVS
-768 VDVKNTGSRAGK
+768 VDVKNTGSCAGK

-785 YSSDLVASIVPDN
+785 YSSDLVASVVPDN
-798 KRLRDFTKISLEPGE
+798 RRLRDFTKIALEPGE

-818 FQLPAKALAF
+818 FSLPAKALAF

-836 LEEGDFLLKVG
+836 LEEGDFILKVG
-847 NQQIGTAC
+847 NQTVSITC
-855 TKTKVWDTPN
+855 ERTKVWDQPN

>member
-1 MKIQISNFRILNST
+1 MRYLLST
-15 MNRLLFGAAFFTLHS
+15 VVLMLTAMPV
-30 SLFTLLASAQP
+30 SARF
-41 AIPRDAAL
+41 AIPRDAKL
-49 EAKVEKTLARM
+49 EAKVEKTLGKM
-60 TLDEKIGQMLEL
+60 TLDEKIGQMLQL
-72 NLDVMGKMTVEN
+72 NLDIMGK
-84 AQIDR
+84 
-89 EKVRSVLQQ
+89 
-98 YGRSDA
+98 YDA
-104 EVKEMLK
+104 SR
-111 MTDQEIID
+111 I
-119 KLGAFP
+119 
-125 VDIYK
+125 
-130 GDTKRV
+130 
-136 WQLNETMLDTLISKW
+136 WQLNETMLDTCISKW

-160 GTRAPSVDQWQ
+160 GTRAATVAQWQ
-171 KWIRLIQEKSMKYL
+171 EWIELIQKKSMKYL

-200 YTAGGTL
+200 YTQGGTL
-207 FPQPINMGATFN
+207 FPQPINIGASFN
-219 TELVKTGA
+219 TELARIGA

-241 VYNPVVDLSRDP
+241 VFNPVVDLSRDP
-253 RWPRVYESFGEDA
+253 RWPRVWESFGEDA
-266 IVNAKMVA
+266 VVNSKMVV
-274 AEIRGYQ
+274 AEIKGYQ
-281 GDDNNH
+281 GDDPNH
-287 IDRFHV
+287 IDQYHV

-322 REKYFEPFKA
+322 REKYFEPFKQ

-342 VNSASVNGVPL
+342 VNSGSINGVPV

-364 KEDLLWDGFLV
+364 KEDLQWDGFLV

-402 KAGIDMSMDPYSVE
+402 NAGIDMSMDPYSVD
-416 FCILLKELVNEG
+416 FCVLLKELVNEG

-449 GLFDE
+449 GLFDK
-454 PNTGGKGFEKFG
+454 PNTGGKGYEKFG
-466 SDEFAAAS
+466 SDEHAQKA
-474 LLAAEE
+474 LQAAEE
-480 SIVLLKN
+480 SEVLLKN
-487 EDGILPLK
+487 EGNILPLDK
-495 GNHNS
+495 G
-500 PLGMPLATKGTQEFS
+500 
-515 TLNSQFKKLLL
+515 KKILL

-548 KAEDLSE
+548 NAEDLAE
-555 KYKTIYEA
+555 KYNTIYEA
-563 LCNKYGKDNIIL
+563 LCNKYGKDYIIL
-575 EQGVTYDENKAYYD
+575 EQGVTYKERGRYHE
-589 ENEPE
+589 ENEPQ
-594 IDKAV
+594 IQKAV
-599 AAAAQADI
+599 NAAAQADV

-614 NSYTETPGNLTDL
+614 NSYTETPGNLSDL
-627 WLSEN
+627 WLSKN
-632 QRNLVKALAK
+632 QRDLVKALAK

-665 AKAVIDILIPG
+665 AKAVVDILIPG

-683 ANLLAGDANFSG
+683 ANLLAGDTNFSG

-709 TYDYKVSEEVGTM
+709 TYDYKVSEAVGTM

-738 GYGLSYTT
+738 GYGISYTT

-751 LKVDKASFTADD
+751 LRVDKTSFTAND

-798 KRLRDFTKISLEPGE
+798 RRLRDFTKIALEPGE

-818 FQLPAKALAF
+818 FQLPAKNLAF
-828 VGADGKWT
+828 VGADGRWT
-836 LEEGDFLLKVG
+836 LEEGDFLLRVG
-847 NQQIGTAC
+847 RLTVPTVC
-855 TKTKVWDTPN
+855 RETKIWDTPN

>member
-1 MKIQISNFRILNST
+1 MRYLLST
-15 MNRLLFGAAFFTLHS
+15 VVLMLTAMPV
-30 SLFTLLASAQP
+30 SAQF
-41 AIPRDAAL
+41 AIPRDAKL
-49 EAKVEKTLARM
+49 EAKVEKTLGKM
-60 TLDEKIGQMLEL
+60 TLDEKIGQMLQL
-72 NLDVMGKMTVEN
+72 NLDIMGK
-84 AQIDR
+84 
-89 EKVRSVLQQ
+89 
-98 YGRSDA
+98 YDA
-104 EVKEMLK
+104 S
-111 MTDQEIID
+111 
-119 KLGAFP
+119 
-125 VDIYK
+125 
-130 GDTKRV
+130 RV
-136 WQLNETMLDTLISKW
+136 WQLNETMLDTCISKW

-160 GTRAPSVDQWQ
+160 GTRAATVAQWQ
-171 KWIRLIQEKSMKYL
+171 EWIELIQKKSMKYL

-200 YTAGGTL
+200 YTQGGTL
-207 FPQPINMGATFN
+207 FPQPINIGASFN
-219 TELVKTGA
+219 TELARIGA

-241 VYNPVVDLSRDP
+241 VFNPVVDLSRDP
-253 RWPRVYESFGEDA
+253 RWPRVWESFGEDA
-266 IVNAKMVA
+266 VVNSKMVV
-274 AEIRGYQ
+274 AEIKGYQ
-281 GDDNNH
+281 GDDPNH
-287 IDRFHV
+287 IDQYHV

-322 REKYFEPFKA
+322 REKYFEPFKQ

-342 VNSASVNGVPL
+342 VNSGSINGVPV

-364 KEDLLWDGFLV
+364 KEDLQWDGFLV

-402 KAGIDMSMDPYSVE
+402 NAGIDMSMDPYSVD
-416 FCILLKELVNEG
+416 FCVLLKELVNEG

-449 GLFDE
+449 GLFDK
-454 PNTGGKGFEKFG
+454 PNTGGKGYEKFG
-466 SDEFAAAS
+466 SDEHAQKA
-474 LLAAEE
+474 LQAAEE
-480 SIVLLKN
+480 SEVLLKN
-487 EDGILPLK
+487 EGNILPLDK
-495 GNHNS
+495 G
-500 PLGMPLATKGTQEFS
+500 
-515 TLNSQFKKLLL
+515 KKILL

-548 KAEDLSE
+548 NAEDLAE
-555 KYKTIYEA
+555 KYNTIYEA
-563 LCNKYGKDNIIL
+563 LCNKYGKDYIIL
-575 EQGVTYDENKAYYD
+575 EQGVTYKERGRYHE
-589 ENEPE
+589 ENEPQ
-594 IDKAV
+594 IQKAV
-599 AAAAQADI
+599 NAAAQADV

-614 NSYTETPGNLTDL
+614 NSYTETPGNLSDL
-627 WLSEN
+627 WLSKN
-632 QRNLVKALAK
+632 QRDLVKALAK

-665 AKAVIDILIPG
+665 AKAVVDILIPG

-683 ANLLAGDANFSG
+683 ANLLAGDTNFSG

-709 TYDYKVSEEVGTM
+709 TYDYKVSEAVGTM

-738 GYGLSYTT
+738 GYGISYTT

-751 LKVDKASFTADD
+751 LRVDKTSFTAND

-798 KRLRDFTKISLEPGE
+798 RRLRDFTKIALEPGE

-818 FQLPAKALAF
+818 FQLPAKNLAF
-828 VGADGKWT
+828 VGADGRWT
-836 LEEGDFLLKVG
+836 LEEGDFLLCVG
-847 NQQIGTAC
+847 RLTVPTVC
-855 TKTKVWDTPN
+855 RETKIWDTPN

>member
-1 MKIQISNFRILNST
+1 MDIKMFLLSLQAEFINST
-15 MNRLLFGAAFFTLHS
+15 QFMKKTILSIAMICAATMLH
-30 SLFTLLASAQP
+30 AQKP

-49 EAKVEKTLARM
+49 EAKIEKTLAKM

-72 NLDVMGKMTVEN
+72 NLDIIGKMTVEN
-84 AQIDR
+84 AKVDR

-111 MTDQEIID
+111 KTDQQIID
-119 KLGAFP
+119 QLGGFP
-125 VDIYK
+125 VDIYQ

-136 WQLNETMLDTLISKW
+136 WKLNEQMLDTLISKW

-160 GTRAPSVDQWQ
+160 GTKAPTVAQWQ
-171 KWIRLIQEKSMKYL
+171 QWIQLIQKKSMKYL

-200 YTAGGTL
+200 YTQGGTL
-207 FPQPINMGATFN
+207 FPQPINLGASFN
-219 TELVKTGA
+219 TELARRGA

-266 IVNAKMVA
+266 IVNSKMVT

-287 IDRFHV
+287 IDQYHV

-342 VNSASVNGVPL
+342 VNSASVNGVPV

-364 KEDLLWDGFLV
+364 KEDLQWDGFLV

-402 KAGIDMSMDPYSVE
+402 NAGIDMSMDPYSVE
-416 FCILLKELVNEG
+416 FCILLKELVQEG

-449 GLFDE
+449 GLFE
-454 PNTGGKGFEKFG
+454 KPNTGGKGFEKFG
-466 SDEFAAAS
+466 SAEFAAAS
-474 LLAAEE
+474 LKAAEE
-480 SIVLLKN
+480 SEVLLKN
-487 EDGILPLK
+487 EGNILPLAK
-495 GNHNS
+495 G
-500 PLGMPLATKGTQEFS
+500 
-515 TLNSQFKKLLL
+515 KKILL

-548 KAEDLSE
+548 KAEELSE
-555 KYKTIYEA
+555 KYNTIYEA
-563 LCNKYGKDNIIL
+563 LCNKYGKENIIL
-575 EQGVTYDENKAYYD
+575 EQGVTYNENGAYYD

-599 AAAAQADI
+599 SAAAKADV

-614 NSYTETPGNLTDL
+614 NSYTETPGNLNDL
-627 WLSEN
+627 WLSAN

-642 TGKPII
+642 TGKPIVM
-648 LVLNEGRPR
+648 VLNEGRPR

-665 AKAVIDILIPG
+665 AKAVVDILIPG

-683 ANLLAGDANFSG
+683 ANLLAGDANFSA

-738 GYGLSYTT
+738 GYGISYTT

-751 LKVDKASFTADD
+751 LKVDKSKFTAADV
-763 ILTVT
+763 LTVS
-768 VDVKNTGSRAGK
+768 VDVKNTGAKAGK

-798 KRLRDFTKISLEPGE
+798 KRLRDFTKIELQPGE
-813 TKTVT
+813 VKTVT
-818 FQLPAKALAF
+818 FQLPAKNLAF

-836 LEEGDFLLKVG
+836 LEEGDFILKVG
-847 NQQIGTAC
+847 NQTVGTAC
-855 TKTKVWDTPN
+855 TQTKIWDEPN

>member
-1 MKIQISNFRILNST
+1 MKQKLLMIL
-15 MNRLLFGAAFFTLHS
+15 LVFTTTNC
-30 SLFTLLASAQP
+30 FAQT
-41 AIPRDAAL
+41 PRDAQL
-49 EAKVEKTLARM
+49 EAKIDKTLTKM

-72 NLDVMGKMTVEN
+72 NLDIIGKMTVEN

-98 YGRSDA
+98 YGRSDQEIEA
-104 EVKEMLK
+104 MMK
-111 MTDQEIID
+111 MSDQEIID
-119 KLGAFP
+119 KLGNYP

-136 WQLNETMLDTLISKW
+136 WKLNEVMLDTIISKW

-160 GTRAPSVDQWQ
+160 GTRAPSIEEWQQW
-171 KWIRLIQEKSMKYL
+171 IPLIQKKSMKYI

-200 YTAGGTL
+200 YIQGGTL
-207 FPQPINMGATFN
+207 FPQPINLGATFN
-219 TELVKTGA
+219 TELARIGA

-266 IVNAKMVA
+266 IVNSKMVV
-274 AEIRGYQ
+274 AEIKGYQ
-281 GDDNNH
+281 GDNNNH

-308 GKDRTPAYLSPQMI
+308 GKDRTPAYLSPQML

-342 VNSASVNGVPL
+342 VNSGSINGVPV

-364 KEDLLWDGFLV
+364 KEDLQWDGFLV

-381 NNLFSREHVAK
+381 NNLYTREKVAK

-402 KAGIDMSMDPYSVE
+402 NAGIDMSMDPYSIE
-416 FCILLKELVNEG
+416 FCILLKELVQEG
-428 KVKMSR
+428 KVSMAR

-449 GLFDE
+449 GLFVE

-466 SDEFAAAS
+466 CEEFAQVS
-474 LLAAEE
+474 LHAAEE

-487 EDGILPLK
+487 EDNLLPL
-495 GNHNS
+495 S
-500 PLGMPLATKGTQEFS
+500 S
-515 TLNSQFKKLLL
+515 KKILL

-548 KAEDLSE
+548 RAEDLAE
-555 KYKTIYEA
+555 KYNTIYEA
-563 LCNKYGKDNIIL
+563 LCNKYGKENIIL
-575 EQGVTYDENKAYYD
+575 EQGVTYNENGAYYD

-594 IDKAV
+594 IMKAL
-599 AAAAQADI
+599 AAAERADV

-614 NSYTETPGNLTDL
+614 NSYTETPGNLSDL
-627 WLSEN
+627 WLSKN
-632 QRNLVKALAK
+632 QRDLVKELSK

-665 AKAVIDILIPG
+665 AKAVVDILIPG

-683 ANLLAGDANFSG
+683 ANLLAGDTNFSG
-695 KMPYTYPREINSLN
+695 KLPYTYPREINSLN

-738 GYGLSYTT
+738 GYGLSYTDF
-746 YEYSN
+746 EYSN
-751 LKVDKASFTADD
+751 LKVSPSAFTADD
-763 ILTVT
+763 VLTIT

-785 YSSDLVASIVPDN
+785 YSSDVVASIVPDN
-798 KRLRDFTKISLEPGE
+798 KRLRDFTKVSLEPGE

-818 FQLPAKALAF
+818 FSLPAKSLAF
-828 VGADGKWT
+828 VGADCHWT
-836 LEEGDFLLKVG
+836 LEEGDFVIRVARQSQTI
-847 NQQIGTAC
+847 NC
-855 TKTKVWDTPN
+855 TQTKVWDSPN

>member
-1 MKIQISNFRILNST
+1 M
-15 MNRLLFGAAFFTLHS
+15 AAW
-30 SLFTLLASAQP
+30 TLLGIGAYAQSLKP
-41 AIPRDAAL
+41 AIPRDEKI
-49 EAKVEKTLARM
+49 EAKIEKTLAKM
-60 TLDEKIGQMLEL
+60 NLDEKIGQMLEL
-72 NLDVMGKMTVEN
+72 NLDVMGKMAIEN
-84 AQIDR
+84 NS
-89 EKVRSVLQQ
+89 E
-98 YGRSDA
+98 G
-104 EVKEMLK
+104 
-111 MTDQEIID
+111 TPT
-119 KLGAFP
+119 P
-125 VDIYK
+125 VWK
-130 GDTKRV
+130 
-136 WQLNETMLDTLISKW
+136 LNEATLDTCISKW

-160 GTRAPSVDQWQ
+160 GTRAHTVEQWQ

-185 GIPDIYGLDHNHGVT
+185 GIPDIYGLDQNHGVT
-200 YTAGGTL
+200 YTQGGIL
-207 FPQPINMGATFN
+207 FPQPINLAASFN
-219 TELVKTGA
+219 TELAKTGA

-241 VYNPVVDLSRDP
+241 VYNPVVDLSRDA
-253 RWPRVYESFGEDA
+253 RWPRVWESFGEDA
-266 IVNAKMVA
+266 IVNAKMVV
-274 AEIRGYQ
+274 AEIQGYQ
-281 GDDNNH
+281 GNDPNH

-293 GTSTKHYF
+293 GTCTKHYF

-308 GKDRTPAYLSPQMI
+308 GKDRTPAYVSPQML
-322 REKYFEPFKA
+322 REKYFEPFKQ
-332 AALAGTLTMM
+332 AALAGSLTMM
-342 VNSASVNGVPL
+342 VNSASINGVPV

-364 KEDLLWDGFLV
+364 KEDLNWDGMIV

-381 NNLFSREHVAK
+381 NNLYTREKVAK

-402 KAGIDMSMDPYSVE
+402 NAGIDMSMDPYSVE
-416 FCILLKELVNEG
+416 FCQLLKELVQEG
-428 KVKMSR
+428 KVSMDR
-434 IDDAVRRILRAKYRL
+434 IDDAVRRILRVKYRL

-466 SDEFAAAS
+466 CKEWADAS
-474 LLAAEE
+474 LRAAEE
-480 SIVLLKN
+480 SEVLLKN
-487 EDGILPLK
+487 DGILPLAK
-495 GNHNS
+495 G
-500 PLGMPLATKGTQEFS
+500 
-515 TLNSQFKKLLL
+515 KKILL

-548 KAEDLSE
+548 RAEDLTE
-555 KYKTIYEA
+555 KYNTIYEA
-563 LCNKYGKDNIIL
+563 LCNKYGKDNIML
-575 EQGVTYDENKAYYD
+575 EQGVTYNENGQYY
-589 ENEPE
+589 EEHEPQ

-607 IIACIGE
+607 IIAAIGE

-657 LIADIEPL
+657 LIADIVPL
-665 AKAVIDILIPG
+665 ANAVVDILIPG
-676 NYGGDAL
+676 NYGADAL
-683 ANLLAGDANFSG
+683 ANLLAGDANFSA
-695 KMPYTYPREINSLN
+695 KLPYTYPREINSLN

-738 GYGLSYTT
+738 GYGMSYTT

-751 LKVDKASFTADD
+751 LKVDKAKFTADD
-763 ILTVT
+763 MLTIT

-785 YSSDLVASIVPDN
+785 YSSDLIASVVPDN
-798 KRLRDFTKISLEPGE
+798 KRLRDFTKVELQPGE
-813 TKTVT
+813 VKTVT

-828 VGADGKWT
+828 VGADGRWT
-836 LEEGDFLLKVG
+836 LEEGDFELK
-847 NQQIGTAC
+847 IGKLVQPILC
-855 TKTKVWDTPN
+855 TQTKVWDEPN

>member
-1 MKIQISNFRILNST
+1 MMRK
-15 MNRLLFGAAFFTLHS
+15 
-30 SLFTLLASAQP
+30 TLLTIISVCAAVTVQGQITKP

-49 EAKVEKTLARM
+49 EAKVEKTLAKM

-84 AQIDR
+84 AKVDR

-98 YGRSDA
+98 YGRSEA
-104 EVKEMLK
+104 EVNDMLSK
-111 MTDQEIID
+111 TDQQIID
-119 KLGAFP
+119 LLGAFP
-125 VDIYK
+125 VDIYQGETRRLWK
-130 GDTKRV
+130 I
-136 WQLNETMLDTLISKW
+136 NEVMLDTLISKW

-160 GTRAPSVDQWQ
+160 GSSAATMEQWQ
-171 KWIRLIQEKSMKYL
+171 QWIRQIQEKSMKYL

-200 YTAGGTL
+200 YTQGGTL
-207 FPQPINMGATFN
+207 FPQPINLGATFN
-219 TELVKTGA
+219 PELARRGA

-253 RWPRVYESFGEDA
+253 RWPRVYESFGEDP
-266 IVNAKMVA
+266 IVNAKMVV

-287 IDRFHV
+287 IDKYHV

-308 GKDRTPAYLSPQMI
+308 GKDRTPAYLSPLMI

-364 KEDLLWDGFLV
+364 KEDLQWDGFLV

-381 NNLFSREHVAK
+381 NNLYSREKVAK

-402 KAGIDMSMDPYSVE
+402 NAGIDMSMDPYSVE

-428 KVKMSR
+428 KVKMER

-466 SDEFAAAS
+466 CDEFAAAS
-474 LLAAEE
+474 LKAAEE
-480 SIVLLKN
+480 SEVLLKN
-487 EDGILPLK
+487 DGILPLAK
-495 GNHNS
+495 G
-500 PLGMPLATKGTQEFS
+500 
-515 TLNSQFKKLLL
+515 KKILL

-548 KAEDLSE
+548 RAENLSE
-555 KYKTIYEA
+555 KYNTIYEA
-563 LCNKYGKDNIIL
+563 LCNKYGKENIIL
-575 EQGVTYDENKAYYD
+575 EQGVTYNENGAYYD
-589 ENEPE
+589 ENEPQ
-594 IDKAV
+594 IAKAV

-607 IIACIGE
+607 IIAAIGE

-632 QRNLVKALAK
+632 QRNLVKELAK

-665 AKAVIDILIPG
+665 AKAVVDILIPG
-676 NYGGDAL
+676 NYGADAL
-683 ANLLAGDANFSG
+683 VNLLAGDANFSA

-722 AGAYNYDA
+722 EGAYNYDA

-738 GYGLSYTT
+738 GFGLSYTT

-751 LKVDKASFTADD
+751 LKVDKAQFTADD
-763 ILTVT
+763 VLKVT
-768 VDVKNTGSRAGK
+768 VDVKNTGAKAGK

-785 YSSDLVASIVPDN
+785 YSSDLVASVVPDN
-798 KRLRDFTKISLEPGE
+798 KRLRDFTKIELQPGE
-813 TKTVT
+813 VKTVT
-818 FQLPAKALAF
+818 FELPAKSLAF

-836 LEEGDFLLKVG
+836 LEEGDFVLKVG
-847 NQQIGTAC
+847 DQTVKTAC
-855 TKTKVWDTPN
+855 TQTKIWETPN

>member
-1 MKIQISNFRILNST
+1 MKKVLIT
-15 MNRLLFGAAFFTLHS
+15 MVMACAATMVM
-30 SLFTLLASAQP
+30 AQVKP
-41 AIPRDAAL
+41 AIPSDAAL
-49 EAKVEKTLARM
+49 EAKVEKTLAKM

-84 AQIDR
+84 AKVDR

-98 YGRSDA
+98 YGRSKE
-104 EVKEMLK
+104 EVDKMLK
-111 MTDQEIID
+111 MTDQQIID
-119 KLGAFP
+119 QLGNFP
-125 VDIYK
+125 VDIYQ

-136 WQLNETMLDTLISKW
+136 WKLNETMLDTLISKW

-171 KWIRLIQEKSMKYL
+171 KWIGLIQEKSMKYL

-200 YTAGGTL
+200 YTAGGIL
-207 FPQPINMGATFN
+207 FPQPINIGASFN
-219 TELVKTGA
+219 TDLAFSGA
-227 EITAYESRAANCPW
+227 EITAYESRASNCPW

-266 IVNAKMVA
+266 ILNSKMVV
-274 AEIRGYQ
+274 AEIKGYQ
-281 GDDNNH
+281 GDDPNH
-287 IDRFHV
+287 IDQYHV

-322 REKYFEPFKA
+322 REKYFEPFKQ

-342 VNSASVNGVPL
+342 VNSASVNGVPV

-364 KEDLLWDGFLV
+364 KEDLQWDGFLV

-381 NNLFSREHVAK
+381 NNLFSREKVAK

-402 KAGIDMSMDPYSVE
+402 NAGIDMSMDPYSVE

-449 GLFDE
+449 GLFE
-454 PNTGGKGFEKFG
+454 KPNTGGKGYEKFG
-466 SDEFAAAS
+466 SDEFAQKSLQAAQ
-474 LLAAEE
+474 E
-480 SIVLLKN
+480 SEVLLKN
-487 EDGILPLK
+487 EGILPLAK
-495 GNHNS
+495 G
-500 PLGMPLATKGTQEFS
+500 
-515 TLNSQFKKLLL
+515 KKILL

-555 KYKTIYEA
+555 KYNTIYEA
-563 LCNKYGKDNIIL
+563 LCNKYGKQNIIL
-575 EQGVTYDENKAYYD
+575 EQGVTYNENGAYYD
-589 ENEPE
+589 ENNPE

-599 AAAAQADI
+599 SAAANADV

-632 QRNLVKALAK
+632 QRNLVKELAK

-665 AKAVIDILIPG
+665 AKAVVDILIPG

-683 ANLLAGDANFSG
+683 ANLLAGDVNFSA
-695 KMPYTYPREINSLN
+695 KLPYTYPREINSLN

-722 AGAYNYDA
+722 SGAYNYDA

-746 YEYSN
+746 FEYSN

-763 ILTVT
+763 ILTVS

-798 KRLRDFTKISLEPGE
+798 KRLRDFMKIELQPGE
-813 TKTVT
+813 QKTVT
-818 FQLPAKALAF
+818 FQLPAKNLAF
-828 VGADGKWT
+828 VNADGKWT
-836 LEEGDFLLKVG
+836 LEEGDFELKIDRQKQGVK
-847 NQQIGTAC
+847 C

>member
-1 MKIQISNFRILNST
+1 

-49 EAKVEKTLARM
+49 EAKVEKTLSKM

-72 NLDVMGKMTVEN
+72 NLDVMGKMKVEN
-84 AQIDR
+84 AKVDR
-89 EKVRSVLQQ
+89 EKVRSVMQQ
-98 YGRSDA
+98 YGAPGA
-104 EVKEMLK
+104 ELEKLLK
-111 MTDQEIID
+111 MTDAEIID
-119 KLGAFP
+119 RLGNYP
-125 VDIYK
+125 VDIYQ
-130 GDTKRV
+130 GETKRV

-160 GTRAPSVDQWQ
+160 GTRAATVDQWQ

-200 YTAGGTL
+200 YTQGGTL
-207 FPQPINMGATFN
+207 FPQPINLGATFN
-219 TELVKTGA
+219 TELARRGA

-266 IVNAKMVA
+266 VVNSKMVV

-301 AYGAPWT
+301 GYGAPWT

-322 REKYFEPFKA
+322 REKYFEPFKQ

-342 VNSASVNGVPL
+342 VNSASINGVPL

-364 KEDLLWDGFLV
+364 KEDLQWDGFLV

-381 NNLFSREHVAK
+381 NNLFSREHIAK

-402 KAGIDMSMDPYSVE
+402 NAGIDMSMDPYSVE
-416 FCILLKELVNEG
+416 FCILLKELVQEG
-428 KVKMSR
+428 KVKMER

-454 PNTGGKGFEKFG
+454 PSTGGKGYEKFG
-466 SDEFAAAS
+466 CDEFAQAS
-474 LLAAEE
+474 LQAAEE

-487 EDGILPLK
+487 DDAILPLSTS
-495 GNHNS
+495 H
-500 PLGMPLATKGTQEFS
+500 S
-515 TLNSQFKKLLL
+515 TLHTPHSSKKILL

-555 KYKTIYEA
+555 KYNTIYEA
-563 LCNKYGKDNIIL
+563 LCQKYGQENIIL
-575 EQGVTYDENKAYYD
+575 EQGVTYNEDGAYYD

-599 AAAAQADI
+599 AAAAQADV

-642 TGKPII
+642 TGKPIV

-665 AKAVIDILIPG
+665 AKAVVDILIPG

-751 LKVDKASFTADD
+751 LKVDKAQFTADD
-763 ILTVT
+763 VLTVS

-798 KRLRDFTKISLEPGE
+798 RRLRDFTKIALEPGE

-818 FQLPAKALAF
+818 FQLPARQLAF
-828 VGADGKWT
+828 VGADGRWT
-836 LEEGDFLLKVG
+836 LEEGDFILKVG
-847 NQQIGTAC
+847 NQTVPAAC
-855 TKTKVWDTPN
+855 TKTKVWDEPN

>member
-1 MKIQISNFRILNST
+1 MRT
-15 MNRLLFGAAFFTLHS
+15 
-30 SLFTLLASAQP
+30 TLLTIFMSCVAVAAQAQKP

-49 EAKVEKTLARM
+49 EAKVEKTLSKM

-72 NLDVMGKMTVEN
+72 NLDVMGKTTVEN
-84 AQIDR
+84 AKIDR
-89 EKVRSVLQQ
+89 EKVRSVMQQ
-98 YGRSDA
+98 YGTPKA
-104 EVKEMLK
+104 EVEAILK
-111 MTDQEIID
+111 LTDAQILERF
-119 KLGAFP
+119 GSYP
-125 VDIYK
+125 VDIYQ
-130 GDTKRV
+130 GETKRV
-136 WQLNETMLDTLISKW
+136 WKLNETMLDTLISKW

-160 GTRAPSVDQWQ
+160 GTRASSVAQWQ
-171 KWIRLIQEKSMKYL
+171 QWIQLIQKKSMKYL

-200 YTAGGTL
+200 YTQGGTL
-207 FPQPINMGATFN
+207 FPQPINLGASFN
-219 TELVKTGA
+219 TELAFRGA

-266 IVNAKMVA
+266 ILNAKMVV
-274 AEIRGYQ
+274 AEIKGYQ
-281 GDDNNH
+281 GEDNNH

-308 GKDRTPAYLSPQMI
+308 GKDRTPAYLNPQII

-364 KEDLLWDGFLV
+364 KEDLQWDGFLV

-381 NNLFSREHVAK
+381 NNLFSREKVAK

-402 KAGIDMSMDPYSVE
+402 NAGIDMSMDPYSVE

-466 SDEFAAAS
+466 CEEFAQAS
-474 LLAAEE
+474 LKAAEE
-480 SIVLLKN
+480 SEVLLKN
-487 EDGILPLK
+487 DGILPLAK
-495 GNHNS
+495 G
-500 PLGMPLATKGTQEFS
+500 
-515 TLNSQFKKLLL
+515 KKILL

-555 KYKTIYEA
+555 KYNTIYEA
-563 LCNKYGKDNIIL
+563 LCNKYGKENIIL
-575 EQGVTYDENKAYYD
+575 EQGVTYNEDGAYYD
-589 ENEPE
+589 ENEPQ

-607 IIACIGE
+607 IIATIGE

-627 WLSEN
+627 WLSKN
-632 QRNLVKALAK
+632 QRKLVKELAK

-665 AKAVIDILIPG
+665 AKAVVDILIPG

-683 ANLLAGDANFSG
+683 ANLLAGDANFSA

-746 YEYSN
+746 FEYSN
-751 LKVDKASFTADD
+751 LKVDKATFSADD
-763 ILTVT
+763 VLTVS

-785 YSSDLVASIVPDN
+785 YSSDLVASVVPDN
-798 KRLRDFTKISLEPGE
+798 KRLRDFTKIELH
-813 TKTVT
+813 KN
-818 FQLPAKALAF
+818 LAF

-836 LEEGDFLLKVG
+836 LEEGDFILKIG
-847 NQQIGTAC
+847 NQTVPTAC
-855 TKTKVWDTPN
+855 ERTKVWDEPN